1 MKISVD
7 EAKKLYPTAPDWL
20 KEKLDDEFG
29 AETFQ
34 AKAYEEIKTFED
46 ACAQLGIDPL
56 TVCNPAD
63 TTDEAAYKKLKVV
76 VKAVNNGW
84 QPDWNKTDQRKWWP
98 WFRLSSGFGF
108 SVSDFDCVSAD
119 SGVGSRLCFQTEEK
133 SDYTAKQF
141 IELYKDFITIQ
152 PESNE

>member
-7 EAKKLYPTAPDWL
+7 EAKQLYPTAPDWL

-34 AKAYEEIKTFED
+34 PKAYEEIKTFED
-46 ACAQLGIDPL
+46 ACAKLGIDPL
-56 TVCNPAD
+56 MVCNTTD

-76 VKAVNNGW
+76 IKAINEGW
-84 QPDWNKTDQRKWWP
+84 TPDWSTTDQRKWYP

-108 SVSDFDCVSAD
+108 SGSHYGYGLAD
-119 SGVGSRLCFQTEEK
+119 TGVGSRLCFQTEEK
-133 SDYTAKQF
+133 SNYAANQF
-141 IELYKDFITIQ
+141 IDLYEEFITIK
-152 PESNE
+152 PATNE